1 MRTLLFVSMMTASV
15 PLVVASVRERRVPVS
30 ISAMVYLL
38 PKGGWQWLWTIWL
51 WAVVFT
57 LAPPLIEAMPDGW
70 QFIAALMLATLAFTA
85 AMPLFEQE
93 NKKRHYLFA
102 IASGILSQL
111 CVLILNPW
119 WLLPWLPVLAIVVSA
134 FSAHDDEDSIHKV
147 CNGKGVFIAEVTC
160 VLSLYAALLF
170 E

>member
-1 MRTLLFVSMMTASV
+1 MITLLFVSILTAVV

-38 PKGGWQWLWTIWL
+38 PKGGWQWLWTLWL
-51 WAVVFT
+51 WAIVFT
-57 LAPPLIEAMPDGW
+57 LAPPLIEAMPDSW
-70 QFIAALMLATLAFTA
+70 RFIAVLMLVTLAITA
-85 AMPLFEQE
+85 AMPLSGQE
-93 NKKRHYLFA
+93 NKKFHYRFA

-119 WLLPWLPVLAIVVSA
+119 WLLSWQPMLALVISA
-134 FSAHDDEDSIHKV
+134 FAAYNDEDGTPKV

-160 VLSLYAALLF
+160 VMSLYAALLF
-170 E
+170 G

>member
-1 MRTLLFVSMMTASV
+1 MMTLLLVSMLTAVV
-15 PLVVASVRERRVPVS
+15 PLVVASVRKRQVPVS

-51 WAVVFT
+51 WAVAFT

-85 AMPLFEQE
+85 AMPLFGQE
-93 NKKRHYLFA
+93 NKERHYSFA
-102 IASGILSQL
+102 IASGILSQF
-111 CVLILNPW
+111 CVLVLNPW
-119 WLLPWLPVLAIVVSA
+119 WLLPWLPMLALVMLVSA
-134 FSAHDDEDSIHKV
+134 AYNDEDGIHKV
-147 CNGKGVFIAEVTC
+147 SNGKGVFIAEVTC

-170 E
+170 

>member
-1 MRTLLFVSMMTASV
+1 MRTLLFVSILTIVV
-15 PLVVASVRERRVPVS
+15 PLVVASVKSGGVPDS
-30 ISAMVYLL
+30 ISAMVYML
-38 PKGGWQWLWTIWL
+38 PKGGWKWLWTLWL
-51 WAVVFT
+51 WAVAFT

-85 AMPLFEQE
+85 AMPLFDQE
-93 NKKRHYLFA
+93 NKKRHYRFA
-102 IASGILSQL
+102 IASGIFSQL

-119 WLLPWLPVLAIVVSA
+119 WLLSWLPMLAFIA
-134 FSAHDDEDSIHKV
+134 YNNEGGIPKV

-160 VLSLYAALLF
+160 ILFLYAALLF